1 MPVYD
6 SHVAVIGGGISGLSA
21 AWELQRANIP
31 YALIEKS
38 ERWGGKIITE
48 SLDGALV
55 EGGPEALVTRKPE
68 VYDLAMELGLHD
80 QIKPASGEARG
91 IYILTNGV
99 PLAVPLGP
107 LAFLTSPLMSWRGK
121 LRLFKEPFVTPRTD
135 DGDESL
141 ADFTRRRL
149 GDEAL
154 EKLVGPILGGI
165 YNTDPNTQSILT
177 TSPVM
182 RELEATYG
190 GLFKGLLGRM
200 RAARRDR
207 RSGAA
212 PRPRFISFA
221 GGTETLVREMV
232 AQLTGDLRAGVAV
245 RGLNRLDDGY
255 EVELGD
261 GTSLRA
267 QSVILA
273 VPANIAA
280 DLVEPNAAHAA
291 DSLRAI
297 PHTNIGT
304 VSLLYRRVD
313 LPASL
318 AKMRGLM
325 IPRREKR
332 KIDAITFASNK
343 DPQAAPDGYSLL
355 KVFVGG
361 GAPQVVELDDDALVD
376 AVRAELR
383 DLLAIDA
390 APVSYRAFRWI
401 KGYAQAGVGH
411 LEHVAAIEAALPDDL
426 LVTGSSYRGLAVP
439 DCVRQGRQAA
449 RRVIERMPKQQALE
463 STQHV

>member
-182 RELEATYG
+182 RELETTYG

-221 GGTETLVREMV
+221 
-232 AQLTGDLRAGVAV
+232 
-245 RGLNRLDDGY
+245 
-255 EVELGD
+255 
-261 GTSLRA
+261 
-267 QSVILA
+267 
-273 VPANIAA
+273 
-280 DLVEPNAAHAA
+280 
-291 DSLRAI
+291 
-297 PHTNIGT
+297 
-304 VSLLYRRVD
+304 
-313 LPASL
+313 
-318 AKMRGLM
+318 
-325 IPRREKR
+325 
-332 KIDAITFASNK
+332 
-343 DPQAAPDGYSLL
+343 
-355 KVFVGG
+355 
-361 GAPQVVELDDDALVD
+361 
-376 AVRAELR
+376 
-383 DLLAIDA
+383 
-390 APVSYRAFRWI
+390 
-401 KGYAQAGVGH
+401 
-411 LEHVAAIEAALPDDL
+411 
-426 LVTGSSYRGLAVP
+426 
-439 DCVRQGRQAA
+439 A
-449 RRVIERMPKQQALE
+449 RRVRTEKMYAD
-463 STQHV
+463 